1 MIFQM
6 TVRARVITCELVQRK
21 LPKSRL
27 IFQARDGVEFWI
39 LGAIGK
45 DFDRV
50 ANVAMNAMI
59 ENGRRA
65 SELRTVK

>member
-1 MIFQM
+1 MIIYQM
-6 TVRARVITCELVQRK
+6 TIRARNITCERAQKK

-27 IFQARDGVEFWI
+27 IFHAQGIEFWI

-59 ENGRRA
+59 ESGRRA

>member
-1 MIFQM
+1 MIIYQM
-6 TVRARVITCELVQRK
+6 TVRARVITCELAQKK

-27 IFQARDGVEFWI
+27 IFQAWGVEFWI

-59 ENGRRA
+59 ESGRRA